1 MYIKKHLI
9 TLILLLFGVG
19 IAHSQEQRTEI
30 CINFRANSAVVE
42 SDYMDNAARIQE
54 MKNLLQT
61 VRQDSLASI
70 VEVALCGAS
79 SPEGSYQLN
88 KKLAQER
95 LAALEKYLREDV
107 AIPANLIVCDTESD
121 IFWEYLKEQV
131 ANSDLPYKNEVVA
144 ILNEDVNLV
153 DYNPQARTQIDSRI
167 WKLQRVAGGK
177 AWPQMKSLYFNNMRM
192 ASAVFVTIKREPAP
206 VEEPAI
212 VAEVEKAEPQL
223 AVEVK
228 EEVVEPVEPIAE
240 EWSRKLHVK
249 TNLLG
254 WGMAVANIGAEI
266 DLTKH
271 LSFALPVY
279 YSGWNYFKSSIKFR
293 TLAIQPELRYWPSK
307 NNNGF
312 FAGAHFG
319 LAQYNVAV
327 DGIKRYQDRDGKS
340 PALGG
345 GVSIGYRMPIS
356 KNEKWNIEFTL
367 GAGAYDLKYDTY
379 YNVENGKKIDT
390 QRKTY
395 WGIDNAA
402 INLSYC
408 FDLKKRK

>member
-1 MYIKKHLI
+1 MYIKKHFI

-30 CINFRANSAVVE
+30 CINFRANSAVIE

-61 VRQDSLASI
+61 VNQDGSMSI
-70 VEVALCGAS
+70 VEVTLCGAS
-79 SPEGSYQLN
+79 SPEGSHQLN
-88 KKLAQER
+88 KRLAQER
-95 LAALEKYLREDV
+95 LAALEKYLREDAEV
-107 AIPANLIVCDTESD
+107 PANLIVCDNDSN
-121 IFWEYLKEQV
+121 IFWSYLKEQV
-131 ANSDLPYKNEVVA
+131 AASDLPYKDEVVT
-144 ILNEDVNLV
+144 ILNQDEKLV
-153 DYNPQARTQIDSRI
+153 DYNPQTRTHIDSRV
-167 WKLQRVAGGK
+167 WKLKRVAGGK
-177 AWPQMKSLYFNNMRM
+177 AWAQMKKLYFNQMRM
-192 ASAVFVTIKREPAP
+192 ASAVFVTNKKEVAP
-206 VEEPAI
+206 VEEPVV

-228 EEVVEPVEPIAE
+228 EEVVPVEPVVE
-240 EWSRKLHVK
+240 DWSRKLHVK

-254 WGMAVANIGAEI
+254 WGMAVANVAAEV
-266 DLTKH
+266 DLAKH

-293 TLAIQPELRYWPSK
+293 TLAIQPELRYWVSE

-327 DGIKRYQDRDGKS
+327 DGVKRYQDCDGKS

-345 GVSIGYRMPIS
+345 GLSIGYRMPIS
-356 KNEKWNIEFTL
+356 KNEKWNLEFTL
-367 GAGAYDLKYDTY
+367 GAGAYDLKYDTF

-390 QRKTY
+390 HRKTY

-402 INLSYC
+402 INLTYC